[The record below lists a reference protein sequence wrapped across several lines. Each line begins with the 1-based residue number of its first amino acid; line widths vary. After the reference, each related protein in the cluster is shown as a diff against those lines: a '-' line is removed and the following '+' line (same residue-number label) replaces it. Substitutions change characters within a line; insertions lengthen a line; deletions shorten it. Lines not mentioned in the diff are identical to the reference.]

1 MFSVSP
7 SSVGNISKRFIW
19 LIILWMLLLHVKY
32 SENLISITEWPR
44 AKNKSKNCQT
54 CFLYWVCHTY
64 GIKEAAKIMNKVQN
78 IHHFLAYLHTQ
89 AHRSVDICAAT
100 EDLKLSTLLC
110 DLIGSHAHNFA
121 WNSHFLHFA
130 RPMSKVIFMQHSEAW
145 SKKIIGDFISLF
157 KHE

>member
-1 MFSVSP
+1 MIDHPLNVAFT
-7 SSVGNISKRFIW
+7 
-19 LIILWMLLLHVKY
+19 LHVKY
-32 SENLISITEWPR
+32 SGNLIAITERWPR

-78 IHHFLAYLHTQ
+78 IHHFHAYLHTQ
-89 AHRSVDICAAT
+89 AHRPVDICAAT

-110 DLIGSHAHNFA
+110 DQISSHAHNFA

-145 SKKIIGDFISLF
+145 SKKKKLLAISFLCSNMNNLVF
-157 KHE
+157 

>member
-32 SENLISITEWPR
+32 SGNLIAITERWPR

-78 IHHFLAYLHTQ
+78 IHHFHAYLHTQ
-89 AHRSVDICAAT
+89 AHRPVDICAAT
-100 EDLKLSTLLC
+100 DLKLSTLLC
-110 DLIGSHAHNFA
+110 DLISSHAHNFA